1 MQSSERAL
9 TREGESRNSPGKV
22 EAALAHGECTA
33 LDKWILD
40 AGYAFSNADP
50 DQAPASHN
58 LTADIFSAL
67 FFRQPDH
74 PQLSVWADR
83 AREGLDTLPYPARL
97 TLARRLLRYDIFF
110 GRPARA
116 SLLMDSLQGQQI
128 ARQRSPVVQ
137 IQWGLLQALHLNA
150 LSDHTGSLEAVHK
163 AQAVAN
169 RYSLQQWNTTLL
181 ILKISAQL
189 GLDDVEAA
197 KRSWQDSHA
206 EQAQHGLLGMTHL
219 HQLGAQIA
227 LADSNNALA
236 LEHAEAAMQL
246 AMRAGAPLFRAL
258 ACLTATE
265 VHLERGAVTAS
276 ETVLRQ
282 AEQIAQ
288 TSGSAQLTCLSAF
301 LRAHRNLMANSYAD
315 AEDDL
320 RLGFGLA
327 SRHGYKNFLWWSPK
341 MMAALCIKALEQGVE
356 TSYVQE
362 LVSTHA
368 LKAAATPV
376 QVESWPWLVKIYTLG
391 RFTVLVNNQPARAGR
406 KAQHKPLEL
415 LKALI
420 AQGGRDVSE
429 DFLTST
435 LWPDAEGDS
444 ARQAFDTTLHR
455 LRKLLGGEQ
464 IIQLYDRKLSLDNR
478 VCWVDSWAFERMLS
492 ETEAILANP
501 AADPHGAMLARHV
514 QRVYALYHGPFL
526 GKEFGA
532 AWSVSLRERLRSRY
546 LRHIVSVGVRWQQ
559 LGRWDLAIEN
569 YRRGLEVDD
578 LAEALYQNLM
588 QCHYQLDQRSEALS
602 TYRRCRF
609 ILSVVLGIA
618 PSAVTES
625 LYERLRALN

>member
-1 MQSSERAL
+1 MLSTEQAL
-9 TREGESRNSPGKV
+9 TKDGESRDNPGKV
-22 EAALAHGECTA
+22 EAALARGECTV
-33 LDKWILD
+33 LDTWITETGF
-40 AGYAFSNADP
+40 AASQTDP
-50 DQAPASHN
+50 GQTPILQNQA
-58 LTADIFSAL
+58 ADIFSAL

-74 PQLSVWADR
+74 PHLATWAER
-83 AREGLDTLPYPARL
+83 ARENLEVLPYPARL

-116 SLLMDSLQGQQI
+116 SLLMDSLQTQQI
-128 ARQRSPVVQ
+128 TRQRSPALQ

-150 LSDHTGSLEAVHK
+150 LSDHAGSLEAVHK
-163 AQAVAN
+163 AQAIAN
-169 RYSLQQWNTTLL
+169 RYPTRQWNTTLYAL
-181 ILKISAQL
+181 EISAHL
-189 GLDDVEAA
+189 GLDDMESA
-197 KRSWQDSHA
+197 KRSWHNTHS
-206 EQAQHGLLGMTHL
+206 EQAQHGLLGMAHL

-236 LEHAEAAMQL
+236 LEHAEAAL
-246 AMRAGAPLFRAL
+246 RSTTRAGAPLFHAL
-258 ACLTATE
+258 TCLTATE
-265 VHLERGAVTAS
+265 VHLERGAATAA
-276 ETVLRQ
+276 EMILRQ

-288 TSGSAQLTCLSAF
+288 ASGSAQLTCLCAL
-301 LRAHRNLMANSYAD
+301 LRAHCNLTENSRAD

-327 SRHGYKNFLWWSPK
+327 SRHGFKNFLWWSPK
-341 MMAALCIKALEQGVE
+341 IMTALCIKALEQGVE

-362 LVSTHA
+362 FVHTHA
-368 LKAAATPV
+368 FTASATPV
-376 QVESWPWLVKIYTLG
+376 QVETWPWRVKIYTLG

-420 AQGGRDVSE
+420 AQGGREVSE
-429 DFLTST
+429 DLLTST

-455 LRKLLGGEQ
+455 LRKLLGGER
-464 IIQLYDRKLSLDNR
+464 IIQLHDRKLSLDNH
-478 VCWVDSWAFERMLS
+478 VCWVDSWAFERLLS
-492 ETEAILANP
+492 ETEVILANP
-501 AADPHGAMLARHV
+501 SSDPDGAKLAHHA
-514 QRVYALYHGPFL
+514 QRIYALYHGPFL
-526 GKEFGA
+526 GKEFGS

-546 LRHIVSVGVRWQQ
+546 LRHIVSIGVRWQQ
-559 LGRWDLAIEN
+559 LGRWDLAIES

-618 PSAVTES
+618 PSSATES